1 MGGLLHTADLGHGPL
16 LLVLLLGGG
25 GHNVHIMLLL
35 CQMDT
40 DKTSTL
46 QSLVALCC
54 KNAVILLSL
63 LIYHLYIFHNLK
75 LHLELKGT
83 VNIVKNV

>member
-1 MGGLLHTADLGHGPL
+1 MLNKSLYPCKESLLAGIDPEARDGGGGEAGTVGSLLHTTDLRHGPL

-25 GHNVHIMLLL
+25 GHDVHIMLLL

-46 QSLVALCC
+46 LRFFYNC
-54 KNAVILLSL
+54 
-63 LIYHLYIFHNLK
+63 
-75 LHLELKGT
+75 
-83 VNIVKNV
+83 